1 MFRKKPKVREP
12 FIIPSSLAELGLRVT
27 PNDELRRIKNPELP
41 YEYFQRNDF
50 GYNEA
55 HKVAVMK
62 CVYDI
67 VDERLQKL
75 GMERLRIPLGTK
87 EDEPHTEILVSS
99 DLRTNA
105 KRVVV
110 FMPDGS
116 RLGVWG
122 DRVLTTW
129 TLHAGSMEDSVRRA
143 QEARYSVVICNAGEL
158 FYVPSQKRAMRL
170 FETRSFGSRTETIP
184 GNATPQEHFRYVME
198 EVIKPAPAAK
208 VVVLAHLFG
217 TECAVSYFDANWN
230 DWADHLT
237 ALGLAKTQHT
247 AADTNNKAFRW
258 FMANRAVNYEQALD
272 DQDSSTEKV
281 SNYAAGKA
289 GFGCVTF
296 SAECRFMDEVVA
308 AALPFYFEFFEKME
322 KEGALT
328 SYEAGES
335 EEEEDEISG
344 EVDVEV
350 EEVAVDSGLGGSG
363 WE

>member
-12 FIIPSSLAELGLRVT
+12 FVIPSTLAELGLYIT
-27 PNDELRRIKNPELP
+27 PNDELRQIKNPELP
-41 YEYFQRNDF
+41 YEYFQRNDTA
-50 GYNEA
+50 YNEA
-55 HKVAVMK
+55 YKAAVMK
-62 CVYDI
+62 CAYDI

-75 GMERLRIPLGTK
+75 GMERHRIPLGAN
-87 EDEPHTEILVSS
+87 EDEPQTEVLVSS

-105 KRVVV
+105 KKLVVLV
-110 FMPDGS
+110 PDGS
-116 RLGVWG
+116 RLGIWG
-122 DRVLTTW
+122 DRILTTW
-129 TLHAGSMEDSVRRA
+129 TLHAGSMEDAVRRA
-143 QEARYSVVICNAGEL
+143 QEAGYSAVICNPGEL
-158 FYVPSQKRAMRL
+158 FYVPSQRRAMRL
-170 FETRSFGSRTETIP
+170 FETRASGSRTETIP
-184 GNATPQEHFRYVME
+184 GNASPQEHFRYVME
-198 EVIKPAPAAK
+198 EVIKLAPAAK

-217 TECAVSYFDANWN
+217 TERVVSYFNANWN

-247 AADTNNKAFRW
+247 AADTNDKAFRW
-258 FMANRAVNYEQALD
+258 FLANRAVNYEQALD

-281 SNYAAGKA
+281 SNRAARNA
-289 GFGCVTF
+289 GFGCATF

-328 SYEAGES
+328 PYEAGES
-335 EEEEDEISG
+335 EEEEDDLAG